1 MTPMSTP
8 ALHTVEVP
16 GGMLTKPTRT
26 ARYYYLKLIRLR
38 GEPAYLAKGVAIG
51 VFIGITPTI
60 PLHTALILS
69 LAFLLRASKIS
80 SLLTSWLVSN
90 PLTFFAQYYISW
102 RLGNLLMPG
111 SLSWHKISQ
120 ILKIIEQ
127 GTGFLEIIHQLATL
141 GAKAIF
147 AMVMGGSLV
156 ALPISVVSYFLSL
169 NFFRKMAARRKRRQA
184 QVKADEKPPG
194 P

>member
-1 MTPMSTP
+1 MF
-8 ALHTVEVP
+8 
-16 GGMLTKPTRT
+16 TKP
-26 ARYYYLKLIRLR
+26 ARKAKYYYLKLIRLR
-38 GEPAYLAKGVAIG
+38 GEPVYLAKGVAIG

-80 SLLTSWLVSN
+80 SLLISWLVSN

-111 SLSWHKISQ
+111 SLSWEKINQ
-120 ILKIIEQ
+120 ILEIIEQ
-127 GTGFLEIIHQLATL
+127 GTGFFEIIHQIAAL
-141 GAKAIF
+141 GARAIF
-147 AMVMGGSLV
+147 AMVIGGSML
-156 ALPISVVSYFLSL
+156 ALPISIASYFLSL
-169 NFFRKMAARRKRRQA
+169 NFFKKMAGRRKRRQDKS
-184 QVKADEKPPG
+184 KADEESPG